1 MIKLMKGDCLE
12 RMKEIPDN
20 SVDMILCDLPYGV
33 TANKLDIV
41 IPFDSLWE
49 QYNRITKDNSAI
61 LLFGQGTFYVDLVN
75 SNRKMF
81 KYDLVWDKVLTSGF
95 LNANRRPLRRH
106 EQIAV
111 FYKSQPV
118 YNPQMVKGKPNH
130 NVGTLKGKLTNNN
143 YGDFTRQDTRHDG
156 MKYPTSII
164 SYEKPHP
171 SISKHRTEKSVPMLE
186 YLIKTYTDKGMT
198 VLDNCMGS
206 GTTGLACINTER
218 DFIGIEKEENYF
230 KVSCDRIRDSLPI
243 FIKKDL
249 VIV

>member
-33 TANKLDIV
+33 TANKSDIV

-61 LLFGQGTFYVDLVN
+61 LLFGQGIFYIDLVN

-95 LNANRRPLRRH
+95 LNANRMPLRRH

-111 FYKSQPV
+111 FYNSQPI

-130 NVGTLKGKLTNNN
+130 KVGDLTREMSNNN
-143 YGDFTRQDTRHDG
+143 YGDFERVESNYDG

-164 SYEKPHP
+164 SYEKPHS
-171 SISKHRTEKSVPMLE
+171 SIAKHRTEKSVPMLE
-186 YLIKTYTDKGMT
+186 YLIKTYTDKGMV

-218 DFIGIEKEENYF
+218 DFIGIEKDENYF
-230 KVSCDRIRDSLPI
+230 KVSCDRIRDNLPM
-243 FIKKDL
+243 FRKKDL